1 MRPAFLARM
10 ALVAALVV
18 AAGCSSNSGKLE
30 ATTWKST
37 ATTENG
43 EEVPA
48 DSRRLQFQK
57 DGLLFYT
64 VFGKLYRGNYTLGM
78 GPAVTF
84 TLDEDLDGRKIHPL
98 KLVVE
103 GDQLKLTSA
112 EGKVLTFQKAN

>member
-18 AAGCSSNSGKLE
+18 AAGCSSNKGKIE
-30 ATTWKST
+30 TTTWKST
-37 ATTENG
+37 ATTDNG
-43 EEVPA
+43 QEVPA

-57 DGLLFYT
+57 DGQLYYT
-64 VFGKLYRGNYTLGM
+64 IFGKLYRGNYTLGM

-84 TLDEDLDGRKIHPL
+84 TLDEDLDGRKIHPH

-103 GDQLKLTSA
+103 GDQLTLTSA
-112 EGKVLTFQKAN
+112 DGKLLTFQKAN